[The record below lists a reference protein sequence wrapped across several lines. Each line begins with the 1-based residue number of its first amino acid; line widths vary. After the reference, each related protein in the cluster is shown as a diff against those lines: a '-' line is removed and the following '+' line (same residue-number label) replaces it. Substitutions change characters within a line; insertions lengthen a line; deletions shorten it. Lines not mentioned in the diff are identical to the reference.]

1 MVSVVV
7 TRRRMVLGAAAL
19 AALGAGALAVHL
31 PAAAEGWHV
40 FSAGEQGLVTAL
52 GEALFPPGNPVGVSG
67 ADVELARRVDE
78 LLGVELDPEMT
89 PIFRYVA
96 RAVDELTF
104 LSRGASFAALP
115 LADRVDVLRHWDDP
129 DMLPRRAMYD
139 LLRLIFGMAFFN
151 LPEVH
156 AAIGW
161 RARCALGA
169 A

>member
-1 MVSVVV
+1 MAVVV
-7 TRRRMVLGAAAL
+7 TRRKLVLGAAAL

-31 PAAAEGWHV
+31 PEEAEGWEV
-40 FSAGEQGLVTAL
+40 FSEGEQALVTAI
-52 GEALFPPGNPVGVSG
+52 GEALFPPGNPLGVSG

-104 LSRGASFAALP
+104 VSRGARFAALP
-115 LADRVDVLRHWDDP
+115 LEERVDVLRHWDDP
-129 DMLPRRAMYD
+129 DVFPRRAMYD
-139 LLRLIFGMAFFN
+139 LIRLIFGMAFFN

-161 RARCALGA
+161 RSRCALGA